1 MFAHNIKIHVDT
13 WVNIHLAK
21 EIVSK
26 PPTKLSFIRYII
38 YRYKLF
44 DYETVKNNQTSNES

>member
-38 YRYKLF
+38 YRHKLF